1 MSPQHLLQATLPD
14 ANLRYQEALD
24 RRKPWRRTKGLGG
37 CTQAE
42 LPSSSSSLVRGVLID
57 SELSHD
63 GFEYFWEFWVWV
75 KLDLGLGI
83 TRVSGFHDSSI
94 ELCLQKGTLLPP
106 RRKQEDKW
114 KQVSICPSRE
124 GLWKVNL
131 ILRKQPFDF
140 PSPKC

>member
-1 MSPQHLLQATLPD
+1 MLTFATKKLSTG
-14 ANLRYQEALD
+14 ANEQ
-24 RRKPWRRTKGLGG
+24 K
-37 CTQAE
+37 
-42 LPSSSSSLVRGVLID
+42 D
-57 SELSHD
+57 SEDALRPGWASFMFFKFLSAEFWSTLSCH

-83 TRVSGFHDSSI
+83 RVSGFHDSSI

-106 RRKQEDKW
+106 I
-114 KQVSICPSRE
+114 QVSICASRE